1 MIRRF
6 KLDSGFDISI
16 TLEIDTKV
24 VTEELAN
31 SVATFWSS
39 KDEMAEVAA
48 DVWEATARYAAS
60 ELIPLLIEGCTPKG
74 AAAELHEREG
84 WCWPGDFG
92 IHIIDWELPDLSAV
106 GIECEEVE
114 CREEEEDE

>member
-31 SVATFWSS
+31 NVATFWSN
-39 KDEMAEVAA
+39 KDEVEEVSA
-48 DVWEATARYAAS
+48 DVWEATARLAAN
-60 ELIPLLIEGCTPKG
+60 ELIPLLVEGYTPKG
-74 AAAELHEREG
+74 AAKELHEREG
-84 WCWPGDFG
+84 WCWPGELG
-92 IHIIDWELPDLSAV
+92 IHIIDWELPDLSAQ
-106 GIECEEVE
+106 GLECEELV
-114 CREEEEDE
+114 RGDDEDE